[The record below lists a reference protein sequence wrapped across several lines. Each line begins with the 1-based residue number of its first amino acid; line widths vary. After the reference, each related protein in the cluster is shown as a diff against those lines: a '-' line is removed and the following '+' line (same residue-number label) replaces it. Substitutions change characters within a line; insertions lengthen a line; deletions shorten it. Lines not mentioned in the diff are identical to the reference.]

1 LVSAACAHA
10 PYDANVTEEM
20 ARRLLMDYLLLD
32 MGNTAVKWCLAAT
45 HRQNLGPVHALAWP
59 ADGSVKALAKVIQT
73 QVQEASFRKFGE
85 KRSNGSN
92 ASDAFELVYCSVAS
106 SGKTQA
112 LVDALSKMLHCG
124 SRRFQSQAKFEFNF
138 DSPEQPGLSGLRLS
152 KRSQASQVQGRKGR
166 ARAGLKLELVN
177 GYKVAGQLGADRW
190 AALIGFVTNP
200 SLWVGLVKTRARRLG
215 PVVLVSAGTA
225 TVMDWLWLEASDT
238 TRTRRFYFEG
248 GTLRPGYGLMAG
260 GLLQATAGLGPQS
273 PPTTRRAI
281 EMGIAQ
287 AQVAGVLSQGH
298 PSLIVVHGGFAR
310 QWKKDFNRLFARGEL
325 EGFGAQTNQPNRR
338 KLPEPLYTQGL
349 VLKGLRAWCDC
360 PVQPLG

>member
-1 LVSAACAHA
+1 
-10 PYDANVTEEM
+10 
-20 ARRLLMDYLLLD
+20 MDYLLLD

-45 HRQNLGPVHALAWP
+45 HRQSLGPVHTLAWP
-59 ADGSVKALAKVIQT
+59 ADGSVKALAKAIQT
-73 QVQEASFRKFGE
+73 QVCEASFRKFSE
-85 KRSNGSN
+85 KLSNGSIASN
-92 ASDAFELVYCSVAS
+92 ALELVYCSVAS
-106 SGKTQA
+106 SGKTRA
-112 LVDALSKMLHCG
+112 LVDALSKTLHCR
-124 SRRFQSQAKFEFNF
+124 SKRFQSQAKFEFYL
-138 DSPEQPGLSGLRLS
+138 DAPERPGLSGRTLS
-152 KRSQASQVQGRKGR
+152 KGRRIRGAQAVWA
-166 ARAGLKLELVN
+166 ARLANLSNGLKLELVN

-200 SLWVGLVKTRARRLG
+200 SLWAGLVKTRAGRLG

-225 TVMDWLWLEASDT
+225 TVMDWLWLEGSDT